1 MATISGTK
9 GIMKLEATGTSVESL
24 LNLTSYTLDTT
35 QDTIEVSRMGM
46 AGGTGPTNTTGRA
59 REYVKGMTTFT
70 GSADFQYDATN
81 PQDGSI
87 APLNFVTDTVGT
99 ADFELFPE
107 GEDAGAATDTK
118 FSGQCIVTGFSI
130 TASVDGIVTGSL
142 TFQGNGDLTV
152 THTD

>member
-9 GIMKLEATGTSVESL
+9 GIMKLQATGTPVETL
-24 LNLTSYTLDTT
+24 INLTSYTLDTT

-59 REYVKGMTTFT
+59 REYVKGMSTFT
-70 GSADFQYDATN
+70 GSADFQYDATL
-81 PQDGSI
+81 PQDGTITS
-87 APLNFVTDTVGT
+87 LDFVTDTIGT

-107 GEDAGAATDTK
+107 GDNVAATDTK
-118 FSGQCIVTGFSI
+118 FSGQCIITGFSI

-152 THTD
+152 SHTA

>member
-9 GIMKLEATGTSVESL
+9 GIMKLEKSGTTAEVL

-46 AGGTGPTNTTGRA
+46 AGGSSPTNTTGRA
-59 REYVKGMTTFT
+59 REYVKGMSTFT
-70 GSADFQYDATN
+70 GSADFQYDATT

-87 APLNFVTDTVGT
+87 EPLNFVTDTGDT

-107 GEDAGAATDTK
+107 GENAAATDSK
-118 FSGQCIVTGFSI
+118 FSGECIITGFSI

-152 THTD
+152 THTA